1 MLGIVALLAAGL
13 AAPAARTSSL
23 PAPGGGSVEVEA
35 AQVVFE
41 AATAHYRLEGGV
53 RIRRGATVLR
63 ARAASYDPA
72 TGTVEAG
79 GEVLITGPGRAVAAD
94 QARLVLDGPWEAR
107 RVTAYLKEGPIDLG
121 AAEDADAA
129 CRRGRNRLTLRAERV
144 ASQGDESFVAEGVKL
159 TLCDCDGGAPSWEV
173 GASRA
178 EVEPGQRAVLSW
190 PVVRITPRFLFVSEP
205 VPVLP
210 LPWLYLPLAER
221 RTGLLLPGAGYGART
236 GWTLSQPFFLVV
248 SRSVDATLTLD
259 YAFGPPGGPKPGL
272 RAVEGPGATAEL
284 RWAPAEGVTGLAE
297 VDWLKDRHVDPGD
310 PAGGDRYA
318 LRLVHAGPLSD
329 AAALGVAARL
339 VSDVAW
345 LDDFAGDVL
354 LKSAPYVRSAA
365 AFSYRWTDL
374 ILAAEAGYHLSIGSL
389 KEPATTQVPFG
400 LFGSQVPAFH
410 RLPAGS
416 ATLLPVGVA
425 GPLRLSGALS
435 AARFAPV
442 HGISNRA
449 DSSGLAPGDLLWA
462 GTLPLPPADA
472 WTPGQ
477 RLSAS
482 RLAAEAELRAPFSLG
497 RALALEPWVRGRAA
511 GYAFGDGAAPAALD
525 AWATGGLTVSTR
537 LSRVF
542 GEGADRLRHDIE
554 PRVEWRGGSGLWGPA
569 LPAWAYD
576 ELDRAEAPSTPC
588 LPPPAGLATGPCL
601 PMRSLSA
608 APPGAWSQV
617 RLALRNRLTLPAGPL
632 SRAAL
637 DLDLGQDLDLGRGT
651 LGETWGQAEVL
662 ADPLAFG
669 LTARFLAFGAKP
681 PPGTWTP
688 VKRSWLDAFSELRA
702 DLALQWKR
710 GDRVHASLLALGEGA
725 SGRLRAGGD
734 PIFDD
739 RAIAFAA
746 QGQGSAGARLRVVGG
761 LDVSYDALFNVR
773 TVTAPGCNAGR
784 TPVEWSPH
792 VQQHVAALGWDSPCK
807 CWRAALKVRVSEC
820 GDFGVGATLDLGE
833 LAGLRFTP

>member
-1 MLGIVALLAAGL
+1 MLGLAALLAAGL
-13 AAPAARTSSL
+13 AAPAAAATL
-23 PAPGGGSVEVEA
+23 PAPGGGTVEVEA
-35 AQVVFE
+35 AQVVYD
-41 AATAHYRLEGGV
+41 AAAARYRLDGGV
-53 RIRRGATVLR
+53 RVRRGATVLR
-63 ARAASYDPA
+63 CRTASYDPA
-72 TGTVEAG
+72 TGTVEAS

-94 QARLVLDGPWEAR
+94 QARLVIDGPWEAR
-107 RVTAYLKEGPIDLG
+107 QVTAYLKEKPVDLG
-121 AAEDADAA
+121 AAQDADAA
-129 CRRGRNRLTLRAERV
+129 CRQGRNRLTLRAERV
-144 ASQGDESFVAEGVKL
+144 ASEGDESFVAEGVRL

-178 EVEPGQRAVLSW
+178 EVEPGERAVLSW
-190 PVVRITPRFLFVSEP
+190 PVVRITPRFLFLSEP

-236 GWTLSQPFFLVV
+236 GWTLSQPFFLVL
-248 SRSVDATLTLD
+248 SRSVDATLTAD

-272 RAVEGPGATAEL
+272 RAVEGPGATAEV
-284 RWAPAEGVTGLAE
+284 RWAPAEGMTGRAE

-310 PAGGDRYA
+310 PGGGDRYA
-318 LRLVHAGPLSD
+318 LRLTHSGPLSD
-329 AAALGVAARL
+329 GAALSVAARL

-374 ILAAEAGYHLSIGSL
+374 VLAAEADYHLSIGSL

-400 LFGSQVPAFH
+400 LFGSRIPAFH
-410 RLPAGS
+410 RLPAAS
-416 ATLLPVGVA
+416 ATLLPVRLA
-425 GPLRLSGALS
+425 GPLRLSGSLS
-435 AARFAPV
+435 AARFAPME
-442 HGISNRA
+442 GISNRA
-449 DSSGLAPGDLLWA
+449 DASGLAPGDLLWA
-462 GTLPLPPADA
+462 GTLPLPPAGA
-472 WTPGQ
+472 WSPGQ

-482 RLAAEAELRAPFSLG
+482 RLAAEGELRAPFSLG

-511 GYAFGDGAAPAALD
+511 GYAFGDGASPEALD
-525 AWATGGLTVSTR
+525 AWASGGLTASTR
-537 LSRVF
+537 LTRVF

-554 PRVEWRGGSGLWGPA
+554 PRIEWRGGTGLAGPA

-576 ELDRAEAPSTPC
+576 DLDRAVAPSAPC

-601 PMRSLSA
+601 PMRTVSA
-608 APPGAWSQV
+608 APPGSWSQL
-617 RLALRNRLTLPAGPL
+617 RLALRNRLVLPSGSL
-632 SRAAL
+632 SRTAL
-637 DLDLGQDLDLGRGT
+637 DLDLGQDLDLARGA
-651 LGETWGQAEVL
+651 LGETWARAGVL
-662 ADPLAFG
+662 ADPLTFG
-669 LTARFLAFGAKP
+669 LSARFLSFGAEP

-688 VKRSWLDAFSELRA
+688 AKRSWLDAFTELRA

-725 SGRLRAGGD
+725 SGRLRAGSD
-734 PIFDD
+734 PLFDE

-746 QGQGSAGARLRVVGG
+746 QGQGAAGAKVRVIGG

-773 TVTAPGCNAGR
+773 TVTAPGCNAAR
-784 TPVEWSPH
+784 SPVEWTPH
-792 VQQHVAALGWDSPCK
+792 VQQHVASLGWDSPCK